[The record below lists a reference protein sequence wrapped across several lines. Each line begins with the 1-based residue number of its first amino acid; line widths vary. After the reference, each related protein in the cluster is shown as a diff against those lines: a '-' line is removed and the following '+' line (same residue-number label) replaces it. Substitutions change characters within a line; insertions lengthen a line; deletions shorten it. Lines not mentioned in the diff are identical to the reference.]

1 MLMSLDYSSRTGIAQ
16 AKIAGVMVGGSS
28 AGDFIKNANS
38 TKLLDVGQID
48 GQKFTGITD
57 NNGQFSYTTRI
68 NEDLEPGPIALIVT
82 IEANGYE
89 PLSKIATFNLE

>member
-1 MLMSLDYSSRTGIAQ
+1 
-16 AKIAGVMVGGSS
+16 MVGESS